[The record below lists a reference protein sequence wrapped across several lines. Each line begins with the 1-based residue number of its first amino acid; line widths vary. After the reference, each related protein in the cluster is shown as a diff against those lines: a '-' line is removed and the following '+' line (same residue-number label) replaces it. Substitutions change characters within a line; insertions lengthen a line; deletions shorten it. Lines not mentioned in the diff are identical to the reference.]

1 MVTFR
6 EVGVVNIGKRGVRMS
21 KTLITDRRRASLLI
35 LIMVGI
41 AIGVAGMTISVLYKA
56 AFDQERERLVETA
69 QSQARLVE
77 TVARFDDQYS
87 AVDNS

>member
-1 MVTFR
+1 M
-6 EVGVVNIGKRGVRMS
+6 NIGERGVRMS

-35 LIMVGI
+35 LIMVAI
-41 AIGVAGMTISVLYKA
+41 ASGVAGMTISVLYKA

-77 TVARFDDQYS
+77 AVARFDDQYS